1 MEEMPMAI
9 PFNAD
14 EIFEMAE
21 QIERNG
27 ARFYRRAAEGTL
39 DPGNRQ
45 LLLDLAGMED
55 EHEKTFASMR
65 ANLAAGGKSET
76 VFDPEG
82 QVALYLR
89 AMADGYVFDIKADS
103 IKLFSGNETME
114 DIFQKAIGMEKDSI
128 VFYLGMKELVP
139 ERLGKDKIDAI
150 IKEEMN
156 HITALSTQLAALR
169 HELS

>member
-1 MEEMPMAI
+1 MSI

-27 ARFYRRAAEGTL
+27 ARFYRRAAEGTAEQQ
-39 DPGNRQ
+39 NRQ

-65 ANLAAGGKSET
+65 AHLADAERRAT

-82 QVALYLR
+82 QAALYLR
-89 AMADGYVFDIKADS
+89 AMADGYVFDIKADPAG
-103 IKLFSGNETME
+103 LFTGNETME
-114 DIFQKAIGMEKDSI
+114 NILQKAIGMEKDSI

-139 ERLGKDKIDAI
+139 KGLGKDRIDAI
-150 IKEEMN
+150 IKEEMD
-156 HITALSTQLAALR
+156 HITSLSKQLATLR

>member
-1 MEEMPMAI
+1 MSM

-27 ARFYRRAAEGTL
+27 ARFYRRAAEGTAEQQ
-39 DPGNRQ
+39 NRQ
-45 LLLDLAGMED
+45 LLLDLAAMED
-55 EHEKTFASMR
+55 EHEKAFASMR
-65 ANLAAGGKSET
+65 ANLPDTERGAT

-82 QVALYLR
+82 QAALYLR
-89 AMADGYVFDIKADS
+89 AMADGYVFDVKTDPTE
-103 IKLFSGNETME
+103 LFTEKQTME
-114 DIFQKAIGMEKDSI
+114 DILQKAIGMEKDSI
-128 VFYLGMKELVP
+128 VFYLGIKELVP

-156 HITALSTQLAALR
+156 HITSLSKQLATLR
-169 HELS
+169 HELN